1 MKEILKYNSEEREK
15 ILLFN
20 LKNKNYDSDLFF
32 TILNNMDNNSLNY
45 IKDYLFLYLGN
56 REYNNFLL
64 EIIKRK
70 REQFSIYDIFNKYID
85 LNYIED
91 IIDILFSAELNKIN
105 TENINKEYKQ
115 LIEKKQVKTKL
126 ENF

>member
-20 LKNKNYDSDLFF
+20 LKNKNYDSNLFF

-64 EIIKRK
+64 EIIKNK
-70 REQFSIYDIFNKYID
+70 REQFLIYDIFNKYID

-91 IIDILFSAELNKIN
+91 IIDMLFSDELNKIN
-105 TENINKEYKQ
+105 IENINKDYKE
-115 LIEKKQVKTKL
+115 LIEKKLVKTKL

>member
-20 LKNKNYDSDLFF
+20 LKNKNYDRNLFF

-64 EIIKRK
+64 EIIKSK